1 MTNNNDNT
9 KGNEMNNEYQKI
21 VEYLV
26 AKGYSKLEAKR
37 LAQQATTQLAMSR
50 LAMMEAVIPD
60 RG

>member
-1 MTNNNDNT
+1 
-9 KGNEMNNEYQKI
+9 MNNEYKKI
-21 VEYLV
+21 VERLM

>member
-1 MTNNNDNT
+1 
-9 KGNEMNNEYQKI
+9 MNNEYQKI

-37 LAQQATTQLAMSR
+37 LAQQATTQLALSR

>member
-1 MTNNNDNT
+1 
-9 KGNEMNNEYQKI
+9 MNNEYKKM
-21 VEYLV
+21 VESLM

-37 LAQQATTQLAMSR
+37 LAQQATTQLALSR